1 MSDGE
6 VSLRTPFVVQN
17 FSNID
22 NFIMTIFP
30 DLESYLKEQLERG
43 IQKPALASVVYSK
56 LKDNFKLFIVR
67 NYSKEIDEYLSKEA
81 SHLNKETMKDVLLS
95 TITVTLNVT
104 DEKGNKL
111 SDLDW
116 LNSLRNIVQ
125 NFKL

>member
-1 MSDGE
+1 
-6 VSLRTPFVVQN
+6 
-17 FSNID
+17 
-22 NFIMTIFP
+22 
-30 DLESYLKEQLERG
+30 
-43 IQKPALASVVYSK
+43 
-56 LKDNFKLFIVR
+56 
-67 NYSKEIDEYLSKEA
+67 
-81 SHLNKETMKDVLLS
+81 MKDVLLS

>member
-43 IQKPALASVVYSK
+43 IQKPALVSIVYSK

>member
-22 NFIMTIFP
+22 NFIMTIIP

-43 IQKPALASVVYSK
+43 IQKPALASIVYSK
-56 LKDNFKLFIVR
+56 LKDNFKLFIVH

-111 SDLDW
+111 SDLD
-116 LNSLRNIVQ
+116 
-125 NFKL
+125 

>member
-6 VSLRTPFVVQN
+6 VSLRTPFVIQN

-43 IQKPALASVVYSK
+43 IQKPALASIAYSN

-81 SHLNKETMKDVLLS
+81 SHLNKENMNDVLLS

-104 DEKGNKL
+104 DKDDNKL
-111 SDLDW
+111 SDLDY
-116 LNSLRNIVQ
+116 LNSFRNIVQ
-125 NFKL
+125 NLKL

>member
-43 IQKPALASVVYSK
+43 IQKPALASIVYSK

-125 NFKL
+125 NLKL

>member
-43 IQKPALASVVYSK
+43 IQKPALVSIVYSK

-67 NYSKEIDEYLSKEA
+67 NYSKEID
-81 SHLNKETMKDVLLS
+81 
-95 TITVTLNVT
+95 
-104 DEKGNKL
+104 
-111 SDLDW
+111 
-116 LNSLRNIVQ
+116 NILARKQVI
-125 NFKL
+125 